1 MTELE
6 YILSLIQDE
15 IDLLDRYKWNLKRF
29 AFYEL
34 RKNANFS
41 RKFYKILDEVDRL
54 TLEIA
59 NLEEQKSNVLTQ
71 IEKHQEIK

>member
-59 NLEEQKSNVLTQ
+59 NLEEQKSNVLTE